1 MDENNSTEKIGIFCP
16 KCGGSLNSVYQTER
30 RADVIFRRRK
40 CLCCGKSFSTYECA
54 ENSAVLCLQ
63 IIPDASNHE
72 LLGNMITEKEIFEEF
87 CEYMDTKDA
96 RYCTEAFKNII
107 TSDEMK
113 EYRISVSEVNEER
126 FITNP
131 SVIKNTFEVTLYLYG
146 YKFFIK
152 YMMKRTS
159 APSINEFLEEV
170 KANIYDERFKSIQ
183 EKAISLG
190 CFGKDATE
198 TDRNMFKSIVD

>member
-1 MDENNSTEKIGIFCP
+1 MNENNSTEKIGIFCP
-16 KCGGSLNSVYQTER
+16 KCGGTLNSVYQTER

-87 CEYMDTKDA
+87 CEYMDTKGA
-96 RYCTEAFKNII
+96 RYCTEAFKDII

-131 SVIKNTFEVTLYLYG
+131 SVIKSIFEVTLYLYD
-146 YKFFIK
+146 YKLFLK

-190 CFGKDATE
+190 CCDKDVTE
-198 TDRNMFKSIVD
+198 TDRNIFKSIVE